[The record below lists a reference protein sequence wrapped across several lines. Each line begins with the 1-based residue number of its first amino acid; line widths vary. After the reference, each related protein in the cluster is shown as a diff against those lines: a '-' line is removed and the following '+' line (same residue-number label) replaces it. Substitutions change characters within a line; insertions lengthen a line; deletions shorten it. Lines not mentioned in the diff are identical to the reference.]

1 MVFHWGGSFVGRFI
15 IVYLFPRSVAASSG
29 RWGRGRWGVRIGG
42 VGCVWDGGGG
52 GGRDW
57 LGHGG
62 GGGVLGV
69 GGSRS

>member
-1 MVFHWGGSFVGRFI
+1 VGQTVFHWGGSFVGRFI

-52 GGRDW
+52 EGGIGWDMVVGGGAGGR
-57 LGHGG
+57 GE
-62 GGGVLGV
+62 
-69 GGSRS
+69 